1 MSQDIQTMKGN
12 SLMRCQLFGKILEM
26 HVTNTVMLVAKKNLR
41 RFFVVGKVVRCCQRL
56 PFPTS
61 RREAHPISA
70 TDYELDAERLGTTS
84 DKCERKHS
92 RTI

>member
-1 MSQDIQTMKGN
+1 MKRN

-41 RFFVVGKVVRCCQRL
+41 RFFVVGKAVRCCQRL

-61 RREAHPISA
+61 RSEAHPTSA

-84 DKCERKHS
+84 DKCERRHS